1 MPTVNPPPRFAP
13 FADASMT
20 PFRPPHT
27 RMASARAMRNP
38 TSSARAIPSREAV
51 LPPRITPTIGFR
63 AIRESPF
70 TRTLALRLCRN
81 GFKGENEPL
90 GGARGAPKLGIALM
104 PVHRFA
110 LREIMARDPTCRYF
124 AGTDRDRAAF
134 EVGIK
139 LGSILHQYVGTPVT
153 HKNAAAL
160 EKAIEVSTQ
169 LQPLME
175 RVRVKIDRKRMRI

>member
-20 PFRPPHT
+20 PFSPPHR

-51 LPPRITPTIGFR
+51 LPPPITPMIGFL

-81 GFKGENEPL
+81 GFKGENEPR
-90 GGARGAPKLGIALM
+90 GGGSGSAQLGIALM

-110 LREIMARDPTCRYF
+110 LREIMARDPTGRYF

-134 EVGIK
+134 EAGIK
-139 LGSILHQYVGTPVT
+139 LGSLLHQYVGLPLTRN
-153 HKNAAAL
+153 HAASL
-160 EKAIEVSTQ
+160 ERAVEAASPG
-169 LQPLME
+169 QPL
-175 RVRVKIDRKRMRI
+175 R